1 MFQVFCLHH
10 QRSNVFLGRRS
21 SGQCISSPYGIYNV
35 DHRVCQF
42 SSKNKFHNDTF
53 FVSAV
58 NFHIFEAKSR
68 LLQPVMS
75 SPNNSTCRHTAFIT
89 VSETE
94 GRACSGQSL
103 FVCNSLPPSLSSQ
116 SFLKDIF
123 SQNFFVNFVF
133 LFGVLSR
140 PLTFFL
146 SLSSLSFSVTL

>member
-1 MFQVFCLHH
+1 MFFLVVVRRVSVFHLHTE
-10 QRSNVFLGRRS
+10 STTSTTVYVS
-21 SGQCISSPYGIYNV
+21 SVPKTNFITI
-35 DHRVCQF
+35 H
-42 SSKNKFHNDTF
+42 F

-103 FVCNSLPPSLSSQ
+103 FVCNSLPPSTPSPSLSSQ

-123 SQNFFVNFVF
+123 SQNFFVNFVS

>member
-1 MFQVFCLHH
+1 MFFLVIVRRVSVFHLHTE
-10 QRSNVFLGRRS
+10 STTSTTVYVS
-21 SGQCISSPYGIYNV
+21 SVPKTNFITI
-35 DHRVCQF
+35 H
-42 SSKNKFHNDTF
+42 F

-123 SQNFFVNFVF
+123 SQNFFVNFVS